1 MPLAHQSLSHGVVAF
16 GFFHI
21 ETDLLVLERL
31 FFFAGDFCAWL
42 RDLAQAAGD
51 RDFTGELPGWVI
63 EDPAAMGDLHGAIGG
78 VRLHGF
84 LGALYQR
91 QPFPQQDREFRQKP
105 AGAFSR
111 EQVAELIA
119 PFGRSQ
125 AVPLMARA
133 EQRVVEIGTYAFDR
147 HQFLAL
153 VDYVWR
159 GGMPGWQDGRRPAY
173 LDQTAGVLT
182 SSGSDWFRG
191 LDLDPALVGVRPMG
205 Y

>member
-1 MPLAHQSLSHGVVAF
+1 MPLAHNSLSHGVLAF

-21 ETDLLVLERL
+21 ETDLLLLERL

-42 RDLAQAAGD
+42 AELAGAADD
-51 RDFTGELPGWVI
+51 RDFGGELPGWVVD
-63 EDPAAMGDLHGAIGG
+63 DPAALGDLHGAIGG

-91 QPFPQQDREFRQKP
+91 RPFPRHQRDFRQKP

-111 EQVAELIA
+111 QEAAGLIA

-125 AVPLMARA
+125 PVPILARA
-133 EQRVVEIGTYAFDR
+133 EPRRVEIGPYAFDR
-147 HQFLAL
+147 AQFLAL

-159 GGMPGWQDGRRPAY
+159 GGMPGWQDGRRPPY
-173 LDQTAGVLT
+173 LDRTAKALAA
-182 SSGSDWFRG
+182 SGSAWFRG
-191 LDLDPALVGVRPMG
+191 LDLDPAQVGVRPMG